1 MLSPPLNVFTGFLGV
16 PSPPG
21 KGEKV
26 AGGRMRGLFAG
37 SDAIKYLTAL
47 PQRAVQNGMRLR
59 IAHWLNR
66 AGNAERFKFQ
76 ISNLKS
82 QIAWHKVIIHAVRND
97 ARVLTVLNPH
107 VLGVSVPVRN

>member
-1 MLSPPLNVFTGFLGV
+1 MFSPPLNVLTGFLGV

-26 AGGRMRGLFAG
+26 AGGRMMGLFAG

-66 AGNAERFKFQ
+66 AGNAERFKSQ

-82 QIAWHKVIIHAVRND
+82 QISNRLAQGYTSR
-97 ARVLTVLNPH
+97 
-107 VLGVSVPVRN
+107 GQE